1 MIGFALALLPL
12 LTGAQPGDEIWRI
25 GYLSTAA
32 GLTEQTQIFLHR
44 LRELGYVEG
53 QNLVVEY
60 RWAAGKDERFAELAS
75 DLVRAN
81 VDLIVA
87 LGTPATLAA
96 KQATPRIPIVFVA
109 GDPVEKGIV
118 ASLAH
123 PAGNLTGLA
132 LIASD
137 SKPLELLKDAA
148 PGMSSVAYL
157 YDPATLPGTWGNAR
171 LEWYQDQARI
181 LDIAL
186 EPVALSKPGETEEV
200 FVALPAGTNGL
211 LLQSSPVNFLAQARI
226 CALAAAHRLP
236 SASTDNGAAAA
247 GCLISYGEDQA
258 DIARR
263 RADYV
268 DRILK
273 GTPPAD
279 LPVEQPTTFKLII
292 NLKTAKALGLTIPNL
307 LLFRADEVIE

>member
-1 MIGFALALLPL
+1 
-12 LTGAQPGDEIWRI
+12 
-25 GYLSTAA
+25 
-32 GLTEQTQIFLHR
+32 
-44 LRELGYVEG
+44 
-53 QNLVVEY
+53 
-60 RWAAGKDERFAELAS
+60 
-75 DLVRAN
+75 
-81 VDLIVA
+81 
-87 LGTPATLAA
+87 
-96 KQATPRIPIVFVA
+96 
-109 GDPVEKGIV
+109 
-118 ASLAH
+118 
-123 PAGNLTGLA
+123 LA

-186 EPVALSKPGETEEV
+186 EPVALSKPGETDEV
-200 FVALPAGTNGL
+200 FGALPAGTNGL
-211 LLQSSPVNFLAQARI
+211 LLQSSPVHFLAQDRI

-292 NLKTAKALGLTIPNL
+292 NLKTAKQGAQLCFNGDFPVDRSEYSPLASRYDEFGGWRPCPDAATRMLKMKHRAAFHPRGLGGIPSAEAQSAPSPNVSCL
-307 LLFRADEVIE
+307 V

>member
-1 MIGFALALLPL
+1 
-12 LTGAQPGDEIWRI
+12 
-25 GYLSTAA
+25 
-32 GLTEQTQIFLHR
+32 
-44 LRELGYVEG
+44 
-53 QNLVVEY
+53 
-60 RWAAGKDERFAELAS
+60 
-75 DLVRAN
+75 
-81 VDLIVA
+81 VA

-109 GDPVEKGIV
+109 GDPVEKGIL

-137 SKPLELLKDAA
+137 SKPLELLKEAA

-157 YDPATLPGTWGNAR
+157 YDPETLPGTWGKAR
-171 LEWYQDQARI
+171 LGWYQDQARI

-186 EPVALSKPGETEEV
+186 DPVALSKPAETEEV

-211 LLQSSPVNFLAQARI
+211 LLQSSPVNFLAQDRI

-236 SASTDNGAAAA
+236 SASTDNGAAVA

-273 GTPPAD
+273 GTPW
-279 LPVEQPTTFKLII
+279 
-292 NLKTAKALGLTIPNL
+292 
-307 LLFRADEVIE
+307 